1 MIRLGPFA
9 YRDAILFSRPAV
21 DTGSPDI
28 PDGYRFCIFTAGEI
42 AAGALVRDRGRAERF
57 AARANAG
64 FECVGFRDR
73 TDEICSYIWIGRG
86 WSGPSD
92 LPVWRSI
99 RVAPGPID
107 AYLWDCRTSD
117 AHAGR
122 GLYRAGLSRA
132 TGLVATQGARSVW
145 IECPSDNVASRRGI
159 EAAGFTPALR
169 LELYSAFD
177 ACWWR
182 RKGELPRR
190 VRGTVALRELAGD
203 RPPPR

>member
-21 DTGSPDI
+21 DAGTRPV
-28 PDGYRFCIFTAGEI
+28 PDGYRFCIFTADEI
-42 AAGALVRDRGRAERF
+42 IAGALVRDRGRAERF

-73 TDEICSYIWIGRG
+73 SDEICSYIWIGRG
-86 WSGPSD
+86 WSGPPD
-92 LPVWRSI
+92 LPVWRGI
-99 RVAPGPID
+99 RVAPGPVE

-122 GLYRAGLSRA
+122 GLYRAGLSLA
-132 TGLVATQGARSVW
+132 AGFVATEGARTVW

-159 EAAGFTPALR
+159 EAAGFAPAAR
-169 LELYSAFD
+169 LEFYSAFGS
-177 ACWWR
+177 CWWR
-182 RKGELPRR
+182 RQGLLPRC
-190 VRGTVALRELAGD
+190 VRGPVALREFAGD
-203 RPPPR
+203 PPPPR